1 MLGKI
6 ALEEHFALE
15 ETLATSE
22 RYAANNTWDDLSA
35 RLLDLDDRRLSEM
48 HRHGI
53 ALAFQSL
60 NAPGIQAIPDPRLAT
75 RTARKAND
83 VLAAA
88 IARHPDRYAGFAA
101 LPMQDPQAAS
111 AELTRA
117 VRELKFKGAL
127 VNGYSQV
134 GNLDRVVYYDDPMY
148 EPFWKTVE
156 ALGVPFY
163 LHPRDPLPA
172 REPIYDGHPWL
183 MGPVWAFA
191 VETAMHALR
200 LMGSGVFDRHPR
212 LTIILGHLGEG
223 LPYNIWRC
231 DHRIA
236 KSPRGIPARQPM
248 SHYLRSN
255 FYVTTSGN
263 FWTRTLRAAI
273 AEIGLDRVMFSV
285 DYPFED
291 TVDGAS
297 WFDDAE
303 LSDLERRK
311 IGREN
316 AAGLFDLP
324 NRNE

>member
-15 ETLATSE
+15 ETLAASE
-22 RYAANNTWDDLSA
+22 RYAADHSWDDLSA

-48 HRHGI
+48 DRHGI
-53 ALAFQSL
+53 TLAFQSL
-60 NAPGIQAIPDPRLAT
+60 NAPGIQAIPDPRLAEQ
-75 RTARKAND
+75 TARRAND

-88 IARHPDRYAGFAA
+88 VARHPDRYAGFAA
-101 LPMQDPQAAS
+101 LPMQDPQAAG

-117 VRELKFKGAL
+117 VRELGFKGAL
-127 VNGYSQV
+127 VNGYSQS
-134 GNLDRVVYYDDPMY
+134 GALDRVVYYDDPMY
-148 EPFWKTVE
+148 EPFWTTVE
-156 ALGVPFY
+156 ALDVPFY

-172 REPIYDGHPWL
+172 REPIYDGHPWF

-200 LMGSGVFDRHPR
+200 LMGSGLFDRHPR
-212 LTIILGHLGEG
+212 LTVILGHLGEG

-263 FWTRTLRAAI
+263 FWTRTLRAAV
-273 AEIGLDRVMFSV
+273 AEMGLDRVMFSV

-297 WFDDAE
+297 WFDGADVTDAE
-303 LSDLERRK
+303 RLR
-311 IGREN
+311 IGRGN
-316 AAGLFDLP
+316 ATRLFGL
-324 NRNE
+324 

>member
-1 MLGKI
+1 MTGKI
-6 ALEEHFALE
+6 ALEEHFAIE
-15 ETLATSE
+15 ETIATSE
-22 RYAANNTWDDLSA
+22 RYAVNNSWDDLSA
-35 RLLDLDDRRLSEM
+35 RLLDLDDRRLAEM
-48 HRHGI
+48 DRHGI
-53 ALAFQSL
+53 ELAIQSL
-60 NAPGIQAIPDPRLAT
+60 NAPGIQGIPDPRLAIE
-75 RTARKAND
+75 TARTAND

-88 IARHPDRYAGFAA
+88 VARHPDRYAGFAA

-111 AELTRA
+111 EELTRA
-117 VRELKFKGAL
+117 VRELTFKGAL

-134 GNLDRVVYYDDPMY
+134 GSPDRVVYYDDPIY
-148 EPFWKTVE
+148 EPFWSTIE

-172 REPIYDGHPWL
+172 REPIYDGHPWF

-212 LTIILGHLGEG
+212 VTMILGHLGEG

-231 DHRIA
+231 DHRLA

-255 FYVTTSGN
+255 CYLTTSGN
-263 FWTRTLRAAI
+263 FWTKTLRAAI

-291 TVDGAS
+291 TVDGAG
-297 WFDDAE
+297 WFDRAE
-303 LSDLERRK
+303 LTDGEREQ
-311 IGREN
+311 IGRGN
-316 AAGLFDLP
+316 ATRLFSL
-324 NRNE
+324 